1 MSAKPLAD
9 VYEKL
14 KELRRQGESA
24 PEIRSRIGH
33 QLRAMYDG
41 VVKPGVPDRFADMIR
56 KLDTATE
63 VAGDSGGSANLVR
76 NLEIKTLAD
85 RSFGEEEKAEASLH
99 RSNPSLSGQKPM
111 DLLKDELGTAVVRE
125 LLERIDHG
133 IFA

>member
-41 VVKPGVPDRFADMIR
+41 VVKPLWQA
-56 KLDTATE
+56 
-63 VAGDSGGSANLVR
+63 
-76 NLEIKTLAD
+76 
-85 RSFGEEEKAEASLH
+85 
-99 RSNPSLSGQKPM
+99 
-111 DLLKDELGTAVVRE
+111 
-125 LLERIDHG
+125 
-133 IFA
+133 